1 MLAVSST
8 TKHARIERD
17 LTVRGYE
24 LDRHGRVS
32 LSTVLLYTEHLR
44 WEAFR
49 DPETGFG
56 GIIRGGGSLPIRAQ
70 RFCLGAPIDVGTDI
84 NVSMAVTR
92 VGTTSI
98 ELLQEITRKK
108 DGELVLQA
116 LVTGVYVGQNK
127 KTQPIPVDLRER
139 VDASLSQPQM
149 RGQFIDRPKETW
161 STPIS
166 IRHSDI
172 DILQHVNQARYIDF
186 MRDSMLQAI
195 DAHIYGPDVPAL
207 DTNPLQVGI
216 EYNREIKLGEAL
228 RIYTWR
234 GADMTYHF
242 AGHVG
247 DEETCRFR
255 AWAVFN

>member
-1 MLAVSST
+1 MLAVQTPNPS
-8 TKHARIERD
+8 ARIERE

-32 LSTVLLYTEHLR
+32 LSTLLLYTEFLR

-70 RFCLGAPIDVGTDI
+70 RFCLGAPLEVGTDI
-84 NVSMAVTR
+84 LISMAVRR
-92 VGTTSI
+92 VGRTSI
-98 ELLQEITRKK
+98 ELLQEITRAK
-108 DGELVLQA
+108 DGEVVLQA

-127 KTQPIPVDLRER
+127 QTQPIPSDLRER
-139 VDASLSQPQM
+139 ADGSLSQP
-149 RGQFIDRPKETW
+149 ETRATFMDKPENAW
-161 STPIS
+161 SAPVA

-172 DILQHVNQARYIDF
+172 DILQHVNQARYIDY

-195 DAHIYGPDVPAL
+195 DGHIYGPDVPPL
-207 DTNPLQVGI
+207 DSNPVQVGI
-216 EYNREIKLGEAL
+216 EYNREIKLGENL
-228 RIYTWR
+228 RIFTWR
-234 GADMTYHF
+234 SEDMTYHF

-247 DEETCRFR
+247 DEDACRFR
-255 AWAVFN
+255 AWAVFS